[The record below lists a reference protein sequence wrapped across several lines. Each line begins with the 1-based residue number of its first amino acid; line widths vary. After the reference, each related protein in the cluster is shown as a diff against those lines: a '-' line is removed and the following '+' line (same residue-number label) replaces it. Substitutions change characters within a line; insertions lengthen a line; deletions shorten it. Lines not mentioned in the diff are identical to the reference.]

1 MSTVTVRIIK
11 ATFAGGERLLP
22 GVQLRVE
29 PLVAADLVNAGRAV
43 AEDVRRA
50 LGRPQP
56 AHYGSPLTDP
66 RWSPTLRH

>member
-1 MSTVTVRIIK
+1 
-11 ATFAGGERLLP
+11 
-22 GVQLRVE
+22 VQLRVE
-29 PLVAADLVNAGRAV
+29 PLVATDLVNAGKAVVDDADLPLLREAV

-66 RWSPTLRH
+66 RWSPTLRQ